1 MEKRREEIERR
12 GEREG
17 LRRAPREVARS
28 AELSARKL
36 WTVEG
41 LMALREEVMRM
52 ESAEKIKKG
61 MGGDEGGDMSK
72 GGREVMENENG
83 KIESASVIEERV
95 RASER
100 VIEVGRSEGSEH
112 KRGRERRDGAGSETM
127 MTKAAKKEGAGRG
140 VRAFAF
146 AFRHL
151 YHSISSALIKHID
164 EFEYGDA
171 IHFKR
176 DYVHTEFIT
185 VNGEEVPV
193 PVVYGAFPTMG
204 GWHVIC
210 IFRVKEM
217 PERKDL
223 RRYVDALPLS
233 KIVKSEINTVTA
245 AFVAD
250 KFRRRFYTAK
260 YDHWDHRFYYVFSS
274 KLKAIPIV
282 HRIAKGLLR
291 LYERRAE
298 RLREKNERERFVE
311 VLESIADA
319 VRTQFKEFESMSAD
333 PSSQWRSKE
342 EWKKREEEE
351 KKMKEPEFIKRNY
364 WRLMKFIS
372 AVKRNAPTLGETL
385 ESVIK
390 SAIGQPSP

>member
-1 MEKRREEIERR
+1 MEMEEVKRK
-12 GEREG
+12 G

-41 LMALREEVMRM
+41 LRALREEVMRM
-52 ESAEKIKKG
+52 ESAEKIKKE
-61 MGGDEGGDMSK
+61 MRGDEGGDMSK
-72 GGREVMENENG
+72 GGGEVMENENG
-83 KIESASVIEERV
+83 KKESASVIEERV

-100 VIEVGRSEGSEH
+100 VIDGRSEGSEH
-112 KRGRERRDGAGSETM
+112 KSGRERRDGAGSETM
-127 MTKAAKKEGAGRG
+127 MTKAAKAAKGAGRG

-176 DYVHTEFIT
+176 DNVHTEFIT

-260 YDHWDHRFYYVFSS
+260 YDHWNHRFYYVFSS

-282 HRIAKGLLR
+282 HRIAKGLSR

-390 SAIGQPSP
+390 SFAVRQP